1 MLSTRS
7 ITALSAIAA
16 ALLAAGCATTTGD
29 IEDLPRPKSGH
40 WQISST
46 DQDGQTVQFQDCMD
60 KDTFYKTRELQK
72 AKYEVQQCQTGSRK
86 DSNGWQ
92 FTSNCK
98 VGQTEQRI
106 ESSRKISGDFQN
118 NFHVLSVTK
127 QQMPDGSTVETTR
140 NIKGEY
146 LGACPAGTNPGDR
159 VFSSGDKINFY
170 DITGLSPK

>member
-86 DSNGWQ
+86 DSNPLRMLHRNGSVRLRGILRDCECWNQ
-92 FTSNCK
+92 CPITQISLNRR
-98 VGQTEQRI
+98 QTYALKWAIHIIRYLLI
-106 ESSRKISGDFQN
+106 WF
-118 NFHVLSVTK
+118 
-127 QQMPDGSTVETTR
+127 R
-140 NIKGEY
+140 NILALLRKE
-146 LGACPAGTNPGDR
+146 
-159 VFSSGDKINFY
+159 
-170 DITGLSPK
+170 GLLIR

>member
-1 MLSTRS
+1 MLPIRYTTS
-7 ITALSAIAA
+7 LSVIAA
-16 ALLAAGCATTTGD
+16 ALLAAGCASTGG

-40 WQISST
+40 WQVSST
-46 DQDGQTVQFQDCMD
+46 DQAGDTVTFQDCMD

-72 AKYEVQQCQTGSRK
+72 AKHDVQQCQTGSNK

-106 ESSRKISGDFQN
+106 ETSRKITGDFQT

-127 QQMPDGSTVETTR
+127 QQMPDAKIVETTR
-140 NIKGEY
+140 NSKGEY
-146 LGACPAGTNPGDR
+146 MGACPAGMKPGDR
-159 VFSSGDKINFY
+159 MFPDGNKINFY
-170 DITGLSPK
+170 DITGLQAK